1 MIKIAGRGWIV
12 VGTKMSPESVTG
24 FVSGVGSLG
33 NCRDQALEIMIR
45 VSHTFLHSG
54 FDRATIVV
62 IQKAV

>member
-1 MIKIAGRGWIV
+1 
-12 VGTKMSPESVTG
+12 MSPESVTG

-33 NCRDQALEIMIR
+33 SCRDQALEIMIR